1 MDTRLKSTLESRTPK
16 KGSAM
21 TIRKIAC
28 CVDFSEN
35 AAAAFETSLELAAKF
50 GAKLYVIH
58 VLGPAVNP
66 LLPETDWVMPEEP
79 KKALIIQIEEKMQEE
94 YHSKVEE
101 KIDYEF
107 LVLDGHVSSEII
119 RFLEGKDVDLA
130 VLGSYGASG
139 MGLVLFGS
147 VANRIAHKA
156 PCSVMIVRPKG
167 QVS

>member
-1 MDTRLKSTLESRTPK
+1 M
-16 KGSAM
+16 A
-21 TIRKIAC
+21 IRRIAC

-35 AAAAFETSLELAAKF
+35 AGAAFEESLELAAKF

-58 VLGPAVNP
+58 VLPPAVNP
-66 LLPETDWVMPEEP
+66 LLPETDWIMPEEP
-79 KKALIIQIEEKMQEE
+79 KKAVIIKIEEKMQEE
-94 YHSKVEE
+94 YGSKIEE
-101 KIDYEF
+101 NLDYEF

-119 RFLEGKDVDLA
+119 RFLEERDIDLA

-167 QVS
+167 QVP